1 MSGLADTAAQLLRG
15 PLRAFLD
22 GAAATLLLGL
32 VFSGAQW
39 LLAWIYGEN
48 LG

>member
-1 MSGLADTAAQLLRG
+1 MLTLTPGFSVHG
-15 PLRAFLD
+15 PLRAFVD
-22 GAAATLLLGL
+22 GAAAALLLGL

-39 LLAWIYGEN
+39 LLAWIYGEK